1 VHRVFRCFFAI
12 HGSAHRI
19 LLATSTILLGS
30 VQVAHAQDSGA
41 RLQNLQR
48 EIDQRNNISP
58 ALPTPEKKEKS
69 AIVKEA
75 DTQKILVKSFKITGL
90 SLISDEVA
98 QSAIASM
105 RNQELSFLQLKEVG
119 QQVADLYAAI
129 GRLAIAV
136 IPEQDVEDGVIEIRI
151 IEARVGSI
159 FISPAKDG
167 KLLHIEERVANG
179 FISKGNAA
187 GQFLNL
193 DQLNRSKALIN
204 ELPGVSAEVALS
216 KSQTDGRS
224 DIQVFL
230 EESPMVAAR
239 VDASNTGSAST
250 GEIQTA
256 LSLNI
261 NNPRRVGD
269 AVNIDAIRSEGSSF
283 VTLKYW
289 VPAGYDGLRI
299 APGVSALNYR
309 SLSNFSSTISNG
321 NAHVA
326 GFYLTYPWIRD
337 AGNVRSINLSAE
349 IKDYQNFS
357 NDIQS
362 SAYGIKKLNAG
373 ISGYWIG
380 EKQSISY
387 GINFGLG
394 NLIIKN
400 STQLLNDQS
409 QTGSQTTGDFSKL
422 NLNLTF
428 NSDLPIAKTTARLV
442 MSGQLA
448 SKNLNSSEQMYL
460 GGLDGV
466 RAYPVAQGGGSQGLL
481 ASVEITHN
489 YPNQLQLGAFVD
501 MGIIQQ
507 YKLNWSSALQGNT
520 QADNTYSLSAIGL
533 LAKYAWQN
541 FQLQSA
547 MAFRIG
553 DNPLRSSTGAQLNT
567 DNRYN
572 SVQVW
577 LRGTYFF
584 N

>member
-1 VHRVFRCFFAI
+1 
-12 HGSAHRI
+12 
-19 LLATSTILLGS
+19 

-41 RLQNLQR
+41 RIQNLQR

-58 ALPTPEKKEKS
+58 ALPVPEKKEKGVI
-69 AIVKEA
+69 AQDA
-75 DTQKILVKSFKITGL
+75 DSPKILVKSFKITGL
-90 SLISDEVA
+90 SLISEEQAQAAVA
-98 QSAIASM
+98 SR
-105 RNQELSFLQLKEVG
+105 RNQELTFAQLQEAG
-119 QQVADLYAAI
+119 QRISDLYAAI
-129 GRLAIAV
+129 DRLAIAV
-136 IPEQDVEDGVIEIRI
+136 IPEQDVNDGLIEIRI
-151 IEARVGSI
+151 IEARVGAVLI
-159 FISPAKDG
+159 KQATDG
-167 KLLHIEERVANG
+167 QSLRLMERVAHG

-193 DQLNRSKALIN
+193 EKLNRSKALIN
-204 ELPGVSAEVALS
+204 ELPGVRAEVALS

-230 EESPMVAAR
+230 EESPVVAAR
-239 VDASNTGSAST
+239 VDISNTGSAST

-269 AVNIDAIRSEGSSF
+269 AVNIDAIRSDGSSF

-289 VPAGYDGLRI
+289 LPAGYDGWRI
-299 APGVSALNYR
+299 APGVSALDYR
-309 SLSNFSSTISNG
+309 SLSSFSSTISNG
-321 NAHVA
+321 NARVA

-380 EKQSISY
+380 EKQSIGYS
-387 GINFGLG
+387 INFGLG

-409 QTGSQTTGDFSKL
+409 QTGSQTAGDFSKL

-489 YPNQLQLGAFVD
+489 YPNQLQLGAFID

>member
-1 VHRVFRCFFAI
+1 VLRVFRIYIAI
-12 HGSAHRI
+12 HGSAHWI

-58 ALPTPEKKEKS
+58 TLPVPEKKEKGVI
-69 AIVKEA
+69 AQDA
-75 DTQKILVKSFKITGL
+75 DSPKILVKSFKITGL
-90 SLISDEVA
+90 SLISEEQAQATVA
-98 QSAIASM
+98 SR
-105 RNQELSFLQLKEVG
+105 RNQELTFAQLQEAG
-119 QQVADLYAAI
+119 QKIADLYADI

-136 IPEQDVEDGVIEIRI
+136 IPEQDVNDGLIEIRI
-151 IEARVGSI
+151 IEARVGAILIKS
-159 FISPAKDG
+159 ATDG
-167 KLLHIEERVANG
+167 QSLPLMERVANG
-179 FISKGNAA
+179 FISEGNAA
-187 GQFLNL
+187 GQFLSL
-193 DQLNRSKALIN
+193 DRLSRSKALIN
-204 ELPGVSAEVALS
+204 ELPGVSAQVALS
-216 KSQTDGRS
+216 KSQTDGHS
-224 DIQVFL
+224 DIEVSL
-230 EESPMVAAR
+230 EESPRISSR
-239 VDASNTGSAST
+239 VEASNTGSAST
-250 GEIQTA
+250 GEIQTTLA
-256 LSLNI
+256 LNI
-261 NNPRRVGD
+261 NNPRQVGD
-269 AVNIDAIRSEGSSF
+269 AVNMDAVHSEGSSF
-283 VTLKYW
+283 LTLKYW
-289 VPAGYDGLRI
+289 SPAGYDGWRI

-309 SLSNFSSTISNG
+309 SLASFSSNLSNG
-321 NAHVA
+321 SAHVA
-326 GFYLTYPWIRD
+326 GFYMTYPWIRD
-337 AGNVRSINLSAE
+337 TNSSRSVNLSAE
-349 IKDYQNFS
+349 VKDYQNFS
-357 NDIQS
+357 DGNQS
-362 SAYGIKKLNAG
+362 SSYSVKKLNAG
-373 ISGYWIG
+373 VSGFWTG

-387 GINFGLG
+387 ALNFGLG
-394 NLIIKN
+394 NLSIKN
-400 STQLLNDQS
+400 ETQLEKDKILPGP
-409 QTGSQTTGDFSKL
+409 QTEGDFAKL
-422 NLNLTF
+422 NLNLAF

-442 MSGQLA
+442 LTGQLA

-520 QADNTYSLSAIGL
+520 QANNTYSLSAIGL

-577 LRGTYFF
+577 LRGTYFL